1 MTNTNQNYYVIDVN
15 ECTIT
20 HLSYEQVIE
29 TYDNDLASDYYFD
42 AERKAIVRTFG
53 NQVSR
58 YVENEAEAKQV
69 LVKIAFCQLDENFKG
84 CVGNQE
90 AIDFIEEMIDYYDRN
105 CEVESVKKCEAMLN
119 ELQ

>member
-1 MTNTNQNYYVIDVN
+1 MTNTNQNYYVIDIN

-20 HLSYEQVIE
+20 NLSFEEAIE
-29 TYDNDLASDYYFD
+29 LDKDLASYYYFD
-42 AERKAIVRTFG
+42 AERKAIVRTFD

-58 YVENEAEAKQV
+58 HVENEAEAKQV

-90 AIDFIEEMIDYYDRN
+90 AIDFIEEMVDYYDRN